1 VFFINQRA
9 RARAARGARARP
21 ELATQRYRGSEKPE
35 NKKKRKPAKKEG
47 KIKV

>member
-1 VFFINQRA
+1 SV
-9 RARAARGARARP
+9 GHWRP
-21 ELATQRYRGSEKPE
+21 ELLAMRGATQRYRGSKKPE